1 MLKGM
6 GLGNSNV
13 SKVIKADDM
22 VKQDW
27 FISAVN
33 FSQPIDMFL
42 LIGHNIAR
50 PSTGGSTFK
59 TVYNA
64 IRAVHKDTPIQIFGA
79 FRRAAASCSQQRTDK
94 EHHQAATATS
104 ATLPSSTRA
113 ARRWSRAATARR

>member
-27 FISAVN
+27 IISAVN
-33 FSQPIDMFL
+33 FSQPIGMFL

-64 IRAVHKDTPIQIFGA
+64 IRAVHYDSPIQIFGA
-79 FRRAAASCSQQRTDK
+79 NLNTKTTKTKQKTNKKQNQTTTTTTTTK
-94 EHHQAATATS
+94 
-104 ATLPSSTRA
+104 PSST
-113 ARRWSRAATARR
+113 